1 MATETA
7 TEEEAIEA
15 YVGKLNGNV
24 WGISLALVLA
34 FLLFAATNILVF
46 KGGEDVGQHLGIL
59 SQYFYG
65 YSVTFVGSLIGA
77 AWAALLGY
85 VVARMIC
92 GIYNF
97 AARG

>member
-1 MATETA
+1 MGPEIA
-7 TEEEAIEA
+7 TEEEALET

-34 FLLFAATNILVF
+34 LILFAATNILVL
-46 KGGEDVGQHLGIL
+46 KGGENVGQHLGIL

-77 AWAALLGY
+77 ALEFH
-85 VVARMIC
+85 R
-92 GIYNF
+92 
-97 AARG
+97 RGTKSKRKVII